1 LEDGTE
7 ARQFVLPYQATASDL
22 VYRIRQSKDL
32 RAWTDAFLL
41 NLANGDIAQLP
52 GVTSTVDPSNQ
63 TVTITITDLS
73 LFAPPSFW
81 CLTVQKP

>member
-1 LEDGTE
+1 LQKKRG
-7 ARQFVLPYQATASDL
+7 
-22 VYRIRQSKDL
+22 DL
-32 RAWTDAFLL
+32 RERAPIHAVVRSPASRAWLKWSGIT
-41 NLANGDIAQLP
+41 QLP
-52 GVTSTVDPSNQ
+52 CVTSSVDPSQQ